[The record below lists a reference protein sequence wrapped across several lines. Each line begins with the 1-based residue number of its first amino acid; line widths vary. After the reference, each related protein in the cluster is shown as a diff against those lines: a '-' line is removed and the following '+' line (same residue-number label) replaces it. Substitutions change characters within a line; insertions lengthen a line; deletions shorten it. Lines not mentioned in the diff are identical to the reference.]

1 MIRRL
6 ALGRSLRP
14 SLFPALH
21 SQPFQRRFNSSIPQK
36 AEAALDTVE
45 RDIEKT
51 ADAASN
57 LTEKVLDKVAP
68 IQTHIQQFPDH
79 VSTHAPDTIGYFQS
93 LDITGSLWSLWPSDI
108 YLNLLEHV
116 HVYTGLPW
124 WAAIASTTVIV
135 RVLLFPL
142 FVQAANEQG
151 KMSEVKPELNVID
164 EKLKSAANMTEM
176 QMVAHEKKKIL
187 KKYGISQMKL
197 FYPMA
202 MFPLT
207 IGIFLGIRRMC
218 EIGGVQ
224 GLSTEGVLWFQ
235 NLAAPDPYLGLQVI
249 TAAMYMASIRLGSE
263 TGTNNLSPGMKKILQ
278 WAPWISVPFL
288 MKMPAALL
296 LHFFVNGILMLI
308 QGVALRNPFFRK
320 KLGIHEIVPL
330 PAAAPGASGK
340 TDSVRDTIRN
350 AIDKRKRDAAMQKKE
365 DDKNAELSKLAA
377 KRAEGVV
384 LKRRK

>member
-1 MIRRL
+1 M
-6 ALGRSLRP
+6 RP
-14 SLFPALH
+14 SLFPAVH
-21 SQPFQRRFNSSIPQK
+21 HVQPFQRRFNSSIPQT
-36 AEAALDTVE
+36 AEKVLETVE
-45 RDIEKT
+45 KDIEHA

-57 LTEKVLDKVAP
+57 MTEKVLDKVAP
-68 IQTHIQQFPDH
+68 IQTHIQQFPETVTT
-79 VSTHAPDTIGYFQS
+79 VSPDQVGYFES
-93 LDITGSLWSLWPSDI
+93 LDITGGLFSLWPSDI
-108 YLNLLEHV
+108 YLNILEHV
-116 HVYTGLPW
+116 HVYTGVPW
-124 WAAIASTTVIV
+124 WAAIAGTTLIV
-135 RVLLFPL
+135 RGLMFPL
-142 FVQAANEQG
+142 FVKAANEQG
-151 KMSEVKPELNVID
+151 KMSVVKPELNVLD
-164 EKLKSAANMTEM
+164 EKLKSCGNMTEM
-176 QMVAHEKKKIL
+176 QMVAHDKKKLL

-224 GLSTEGVLWFQ
+224 GLDTQGLLWFQ
-235 NLAAPDPYLGLQVI
+235 NLSAADPYLGLQVI

-263 TGTNNLSPGMKKILQ
+263 TGANNMSPGMKKVLQ

-296 LHFFVNGILMLI
+296 LHFFVNGILVLI
-308 QGVALRNPFFRK
+308 QGYALRNQSIRK
-320 KLGIHEIVPL
+320 MLNIHEMVAP
-330 PAAAPGASGK
+330 PAPAPGAKSE
-340 TDSVRDTIRN
+340 SVRDTIRS

-365 DDKNAELSKLAA
+365 DDKNAELSKLAE